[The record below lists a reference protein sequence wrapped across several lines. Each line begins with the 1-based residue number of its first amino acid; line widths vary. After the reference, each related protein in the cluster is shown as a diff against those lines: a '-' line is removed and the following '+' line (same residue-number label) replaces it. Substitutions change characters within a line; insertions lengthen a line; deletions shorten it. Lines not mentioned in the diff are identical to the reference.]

1 MEGGRVM
8 AKKRYWVTFDFSGYI
23 WESTE
28 VLADNKRQVRQIM
41 RDHYGTNVKIH
52 DIELEEEEQ

>member
-1 MEGGRVM
+1 M

-52 DIELEEEEQ
+52 DIELEEEE

>member
-1 MEGGRVM
+1 M
-8 AKKRYWVTFDFSGYI
+8 KRYWVTFDFSDYI

-41 RDHYGTNVKIH
+41 KDHYGTNVRIH
-52 DIELEEEEQ
+52 DIEEIKEKES